1 MTDNAKPIAAEQLTN
16 CEPWQMPVLE
26 ATGNLVF
33 AAGKGRDRSKESRG
47 GNLSVEPLTA
57 SKIEALRQ
65 QAYQEGLEQGK
76 QEGYQAGMQKA
87 KAEIEDTMGRL
98 NRILGQL
105 MHPLAEQEAEV
116 EQALVRLTKAV
127 AQSVVQ
133 HQVDVDADRLLN
145 VINQALSQL
154 PDASQHIRIIV
165 HPNDAEL
172 IGRMPH
178 SQSQDWQ
185 IIADASLVSGGC
197 IVKTEHSYVDFTLE
211 QQFQL
216 TVDQM
221 VRQQFQGTDSAILDE
236 DPSVRGDGL

>member
-1 MTDNAKPIAAEQLTN
+1 MTDKVKPIAAEQLTE

-26 ATGNLVF
+26 TTGNLVS
-33 AAGKGRDRSKESRG
+33 ATGKGRGRTNQSRG
-47 GNLSVEPLTA
+47 GALPVEPLTA

-76 QEGYQAGMQKA
+76 QEGYQAGMQQA
-87 KAEIEDTMGRL
+87 EAEIKDTMGRL
-98 NRILGQL
+98 NRIMGQL
-105 MHPLAEQEAEV
+105 IHPLAEQEAQL
-116 EQALVRLTKAV
+116 EQALVRLTQAV
-127 AQSVVQ
+127 AQSVVK
-133 HQVDVDADRLLN
+133 HQIEVDVERILK

-172 IGRMPH
+172 IAGASP
-178 SQSQDWQ
+178 SQAQDWQ
-185 IIADASLVSGGC
+185 IVADASLVSGGC

-221 VRQQFQGTDSAILDE
+221 VRQQFQVAASTTDLTGN
-236 DPSVRGDGL
+236 PGQGDNE